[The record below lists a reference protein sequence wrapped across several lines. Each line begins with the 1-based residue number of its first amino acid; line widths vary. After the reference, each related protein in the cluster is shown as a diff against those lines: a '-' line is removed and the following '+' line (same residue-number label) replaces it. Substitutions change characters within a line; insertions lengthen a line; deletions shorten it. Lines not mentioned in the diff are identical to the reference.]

1 MSSLLYSLGRWAY
14 GARKLVLGIWIVI
27 LALFGVG
34 AGLFGQGTENSFSIP
49 GTESQVALDSLKTT
63 FPQISGASGQI
74 VVVSGDAQKV
84 DDPAIKKSVEDAV
97 AALTKINGIEGAV
110 SPFDATVKGNI
121 ADNDRA
127 ALISIQFSG
136 TALEVKEKTID
147 GVKDALADLKKELPS
162 GADASLG
169 GDVFNA
175 EVPGVTLTEAIGVI
189 VALIVLLFTFGSV
202 IAAGMPLLNALMGVG
217 VSALAIMFV
226 TVFGSVPSTTL
237 MLALMLGLAV
247 GIDYALFILAR
258 HTEQLA
264 RGMEPRESAARAIAT
279 AGSAVVFAGLTVMI
293 ALVGLFV
300 AGIPFL
306 TTMGIGAAASVFVAV
321 LISLTLMPA
330 MLGFAGERLR
340 PKVGTRAERRALKN
354 AARTEKR
361 AARSRRGTNESLPAV
376 PPAPAAPAHA
386 AAHASAPVAE
396 AHPEPKPNRFFLGWV
411 RAVTRFPLVTII
423 IVVVGLGAAAL
434 PGLNLRLALPDAGS
448 HAPGSESRETYDRIA
463 ENFGAGFNGPL
474 IVTGTIVKSTDPLK
488 LMDDIADEIRDL
500 PGVKS
505 VPVATPN
512 ASADTGFVQVIPT
525 DGPNSEQTQ
534 ELVAKIRSL
543 HDHFEKKYGVSLSV
557 TGYTAMAIDV
567 SSMLG
572 GALLPFGLLVVGL
585 SLVLLTMVFRSI
597 WVPVK
602 ATLGYLLSVG
612 VSFGVVAAVFELG
625 WGAELFN
632 VHQTGPVIS
641 FMPILLMGV
650 LFGLAMDYEVFLVAR
665 MREEYVHG
673 ATAKQAIER
682 GFTGSAK
689 VVTAAAI
696 IMIAVFAAFIPEGD
710 NNIKPIALGLAVG
723 VAVDAF
729 IVRMMLVPA
738 VLALLGDRA
747 WKMPRWLDRVLP
759 SFDVEG
765 EGLAHEIKLRDWPE
779 PGNTDA
785 IVGADLRP
793 AGPGFAPVG
802 VSVRPGEVLVVTG
815 PNDAV
820 ATTLLTLTGRHELT
834 EGILKVTG
842 RVLPTHAGAIR
853 RRAAWV
859 DITHTSER
867 AFEALLAESPR
878 VLAIDGVD
886 RLDAAT
892 RTRLRERLERARAAA
907 GTERPLTIILG
918 TTDSSLAAECVAAT
932 TPLVTLTL
940 STVESEVL
948 V

>member
-1 MSSLLYSLGRWAY
+1 MSSLLYSLGRWAF

-27 LALFGVG
+27 LALFGAG
-34 AGLFGQGTENSFSIP
+34 AGLLGQGTENSFSIP

-74 VVVSGDAQKV
+74 VVVSGDKLKI
-84 DDPAIKKSVEDAV
+84 DDPAIKKSVEDTV
-97 AALTKINGIEGAV
+97 STLEKIDGIEGAI
-110 SPFDATVKGNI
+110 SPFGDTVKGNI

-136 TALEVKEKTID
+136 TALEVKPKTID
-147 GVKDALADLKKELPS
+147 GVENALADLKKELPQ
-162 GADASLG
+162 GATASLG

-175 EVPGVTLTEAIGVI
+175 EVPAVSLTEAVGVV

-202 IAAGMPLLNALMGVG
+202 VAAGMPLLNALMGVG

-264 RGMEPRESAARAIAT
+264 RGMDPRESAARAIAT

-306 TTMGIGAAASVFVAV
+306 TTMGIGAAASVLVAV

-340 PKVGTRAERRALKN
+340 PKVGSRAERRALKN

-361 AARSRRGTNESLPAV
+361 AARRGKGEADDTKPAHAA
-376 PPAPAAPAHA
+376 PAPAA
-386 AAHASAPVAE
+386 APV
-396 AHPEPKPNRFFLGWV
+396 HTEPKPNRFFLGWV

-423 IVVVGLGAAAL
+423 VIVVGLGAAAL
-434 PGLNLRLALPDAGS
+434 PGLHLRLALPDAGS
-448 HAPGSESRETYDRIA
+448 HAPGSESRETYDSIA
-463 ENFGAGFNGPL
+463 DNFGAGFNGPL

-488 LMDDIADEIRDL
+488 LMSDMAAEIEKL

-505 VPVATPN
+505 VPLATPN
-512 ASADTGFVQVIPT
+512 ASADTGIIQVIPS
-525 DGPNSEQTQ
+525 DGPNSQQTQ
-534 ELVAKIRSL
+534 DLVAKIRSM
-543 HDHFEKKYGVSLSV
+543 HDHFQDKYGVSLSV

-567 SSMLG
+567 STMLG

-597 WVPVK
+597 WVPIK

-625 WGAELFN
+625 WAADLFN

-747 WKMPRWLDRVLP
+747 WKMPRWLDKILP

-765 EGLAHEIKLRDWPE
+765 ESLSHDIKLREWPE

-793 AGPGFAPVG
+793 AGDQFAPVG
-802 VSVRPGEVLVVTG
+802 VSVRPGDVLTVSG
-815 PNDAV
+815 PASAV
-820 ATTLLTLTGRHELT
+820 SQTLLTLTGRQEVT
-834 EGILKVTG
+834 EGILKITG
-842 RVLPTHAGAIR
+842 RVLPTHAGAVR

-859 DITHTSER
+859 DISHTSER
-867 AFEALLAESPR
+867 AFEALLAENPEI
-878 VLAIDGVD
+878 LAIDGVD
-886 RLDAAT
+886 HLDPLT
-892 RTRLRERLERARAAA
+892 RTRLRDRLEAARARVAAS
-907 GTERPLTIILG
+907 RPLTLILG
-918 TTDSSLAAECVAAT
+918 TTDPAIAAECVAPAAT
-932 TPLVTLTL
+932 VVSMTL
-940 STVESEVL
+940 STVKSEVL
-948 V
+948 A